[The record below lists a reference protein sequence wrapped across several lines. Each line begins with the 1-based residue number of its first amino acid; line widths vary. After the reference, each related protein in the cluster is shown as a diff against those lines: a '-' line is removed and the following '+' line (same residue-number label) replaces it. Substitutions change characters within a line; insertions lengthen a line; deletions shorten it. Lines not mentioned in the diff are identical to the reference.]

1 MLAGAPPGTVRTAY
15 PSGWITCEFHKIPKA
30 LNSQCKLQYWESCI
44 LAVRQPR
51 KSHQCRL
58 NKPVQRKW
66 SQSVEKLKQRFRKR
80 LQRSV
85 KKSTTQLNS
94 GYDVMGASVS
104 PKTGSET
111 SKMLAECSGATLE
124 VQKALVLHHELVNK
138 ANNTINRASNVQ
150 QKLITSKVIHGNVL
164 KNTG

>member
-1 MLAGAPPGTVRTAY
+1 M
-15 PSGWITCEFHKIPKA
+15 
-30 LNSQCKLQYWESCI
+30 
-44 LAVRQPR
+44 
-51 KSHQCRL
+51 
-58 NKPVQRKW
+58 QRKW